1 MIFEEM
7 KSIAQKKA
15 FLAKRRAAIASN
27 AAEVN
32 GMEAYL
38 LTERSNEDIQR
49 LIDGDYYFDLPTM
62 IMLRKGQSNRKRKV
76 YSFSAENKIV
86 LQYLTFMLMERY
98 DDSFPKSLY
107 SFRKDNPVGK
117 LFKAIRHFDPH
128 REKYIIKTDIKSF
141 GESIDPA
148 ILGEKLKPFLQEE
161 PELYSFIMWLITR
174 NRYYRNGKV
183 EEGFTSV
190 LPGNPIVTFLQNVF
204 LLEVDR
210 FMQENVRICSR
221 YTDDICMICE
231 DQSSAE
237 ALMKQLRQI
246 ITDLGLR
253 MNEEKTGIVPPGVSY
268 DLLGIKFGPDMTDI
282 AENTFLKVYYKMKH
296 RADSLCRRVKKGRL
310 TGEDGLRLMAGYIR
324 FYYYGRGDDGW
335 ISWADKFFPCITTTE
350 SLRKLDHLSQECLR
364 FVATGRRTNAK
375 YRFRYE
381 DIKGTGY
388 VPLVRAYYGR
398 LEGLVTHPDEGE
410 KGR

>member
-7 KSIAQKKA
+7 KNKDQKEA

-27 AAEVN
+27 AAEVD
-32 GMEAYL
+32 GMEAYI
-38 LTERSNEDIQR
+38 LTERFDKDIQR
-49 LIDGDYYFDLPTM
+49 LIEGDYYFDLPKL

-76 YSFSAENKIV
+76 FSFSLENKIL

-98 DDSFPKSLY
+98 DNTFPKSLY

-117 LFKAIRHFDPH
+117 LFKTIRNYDPH
-128 REKYIIKTDIKSF
+128 REKYIIKTDVKSF

-148 ILGEKLKPFLQEE
+148 ILGEKLKPYLADE

-204 LLEVDR
+204 LLEADR
-210 FMQENVRICSR
+210 FMEENVRICSR

-231 DQSSAE
+231 DESSAE
-237 ALMKQLRQI
+237 RLMGQLRKI
-246 ITDLGLR
+246 ITDLGLS
-253 MNEEKTGIVPPGVSY
+253 MNEEKTCIVPPGADY
-268 DLLGIKFGPDMTDI
+268 DLLGIKFAPDMVDI
-282 AENTFLKVYYKMKH
+282 AENTFLKVSYKMKH
-296 RADSLCRRVKKGRL
+296 RADSICRRVKKGRL
-310 TGEDGLRLMAGYIR
+310 TKEDGLRLMAGYIR
-324 FYYYGRGDDGW
+324 FYYYGRGENGW
-335 ISWADKFFPCITTTE
+335 ISWGDKFFPCITTDE
-350 SLRKLDHLSQECLR
+350 SLKKLDHLSQECLR
-364 FVATGRRTNAK
+364 YVATGRRTNAK

-381 DIKGTGY
+381 DIRDTGY
-388 VPLVRAYYGR
+388 VPLVRAYYSR
-398 LEGLVTHPDEGE
+398 MEEHAQSY
-410 KGR
+410 